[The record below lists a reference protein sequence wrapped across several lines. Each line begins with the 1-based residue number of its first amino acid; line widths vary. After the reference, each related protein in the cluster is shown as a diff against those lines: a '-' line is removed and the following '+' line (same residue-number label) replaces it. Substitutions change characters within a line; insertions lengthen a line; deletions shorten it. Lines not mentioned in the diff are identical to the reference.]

1 MLKVIDY
8 VVPEVECRA
17 NPACPANPQDVVP
30 PSIRVGNR
38 LAVKENEEDVYRL
51 SLHVEF
57 GGPEEKCSYFGQIKV
72 VGLFSIQH
80 DVANK
85 EIVLLVGGLGVL
97 YGAAREFILSIT
109 SRGPNAPLML
119 PIVQFRPIVGG
130 GDQAGK

>member
-8 VVPEVECRA
+8 VIPEVECRA

-57 GGPEEKCSYFGQIKV
+57 GGPEEKCSYFGQIRV
-72 VGLFSIQH
+72 VGLFSIH
-80 DVANK
+80 HSTANK

-97 YGAAREFILSIT
+97 YGAVREFILSIT

-119 PIVQFRPIVGG
+119 PIVQFRPIVGAAKRA
-130 GDQAGK
+130 QT